1 MDKLNYFKYFT
12 NISHIFIKLY
22 NNYELRHI
30 IHSNIIFIINL
41 LIKYEK
47 KISIF
52 FFDIDIQASNLLLI
66 ISFSISLLEILS
78 TQKKIISL
86 TLIMI
91 MIALLYTVY
100 TISLMIITFILL
112 KKNQL
117 WGWSFYLF
125 LIIFFCIMTIDSIKF
140 FLKNKNNNFENKE
153 VEINI
158 LNKNEEIENICEDD
172 GDKKKLKNKEIK
184 NSLSENND
192 VISENNPKT
201 DSDKIILLKNFKKEN
216 KFLNFNEII
225 DLILTKFHAILVFS
239 INILLY
245 FNENLYDFFLYDM
258 NSFFWYILIIIIF
271 VIFIA

>member
-1 MDKLNYFKYFT
+1 
-12 NISHIFIKLY
+12 
-22 NNYELRHI
+22 
-30 IHSNIIFIINL
+30 
-41 LIKYEK
+41 
-47 KISIF
+47 
-52 FFDIDIQASNLLLI
+52 
-66 ISFSISLLEILS
+66 
-78 TQKKIISL
+78 
-86 TLIMI
+86 
-91 MIALLYTVY
+91 
-100 TISLMIITFILL
+100 
-112 KKNQL
+112 
-117 WGWSFYLF
+117 
-125 LIIFFCIMTIDSIKF
+125 MTIDSIKF

-216 KFLNFNEII
+216 KF
-225 DLILTKFHAILVFS
+225 FS

-271 VIFIA
+271 VIFIAEINNTEKNKKNIILLYFIYFIILSTISINAKLVELWFLPIYILLFLININLLLSFNLYI